1 MVEHI
6 IPTSLEEALQ
16 YINTHSSILVS
27 GGTDLMVQKRN
38 WAELPPL
45 FTDNVVYIFNLQEL
59 KYIQEDEIFIYM
71 GATTPLEVLKKHP
84 LTPHLLKQ
92 AIDIIAS
99 PALRNMATIA
109 GNIGNASPAG
119 DTLPIL
125 YAVNAKV
132 KLQSLDQ
139 ERIVPIEE
147 LILAP
152 RKTSI
157 GKNEMITEIQIPKTH
172 FTKEVFRKVGGRQAD
187 AISKVSFT
195 GAVTV
200 VQDIVK
206 DLRIVFGAVGPVMR
220 RSKVI
225 EEHYT
230 NISVSELKDRLND
243 LKTAYTPLITPIDD
257 QRSNKEY
264 RLQVALNLLEQFIN
278 EI

>member
-6 IPTSLEEALQ
+6 IPTSLEEVLQ

-59 KYIQEDEIFIYM
+59 KYIQEDEAFIYI

-147 LILAP
+147 LILGP

-195 GAVTV
+195 GAVTM

-220 RSKVI
+220 RSKMI

-230 NISVSELKDRLND
+230 NISVSELKNRLND
-243 LKTAYTPLITPIDD
+243 LKIAYTPLITPIDD